1 MARRV
6 VVVSLGVLLL
16 AAGLGRAQPPLTEV
30 QTVRQHMATG
40 DRLMRAGDYS
50 GAISYFRRV
59 VLIDPRNDQA
69 YDNLGWCYLRTSQLR
84 YAVTAFNSALTVSPG
99 LISSRRGLG
108 LAHFR
113 LGQYAECVHVLRTAM
128 DELAGDG
135 PVAYAYGRSLLEQG
149 QAQAAVPY
157 LRAAEV
163 SSPRDPSVLI
173 SLGDAYAKLGKVPQA
188 ELYYDRVLQLEPK
201 HSRARYAM
209 LDLYQKAERH
219 LDARQLLREML
230 ADTPN
235 DPVLL
240 GELAKEDEAL
250 GLHREALAIYEKLST
265 LVRGPQALQLHLN
278 LAETY
283 MNAGQAAIARP
294 HYQEA
299 VRQQPQDP
307 KLRAALADCLVALGQ
322 REEAAEQYRRA
333 AVLQPRE
340 AAWPFRLGT
349 ILAQLGRNEEA
360 LAAFQTGLALDP
372 ENEVALAA
380 VADLARDLDRP
391 DLARD
396 ALISLAA
403 MRPNAVSV
411 RLALSD
417 VYRDLGDTR
426 AADVQAW
433 EVLRREPNN
442 TEARYRLAR
451 SAEELGD
458 LDGAIVHLQ
467 AIQRLDPTQTQYLT
481 PLGRLL
487 AAEGRLPEAIREY
500 ELLLQRDPKNLIMR
514 SDLAALYLRTRQ
526 LDKAGQ
532 LLAGIVTD
540 RPGSVWA
547 LDRQARCAE
556 LAGQIEEAI
565 KLRRQVAAS
574 APDDTEYLEALI
586 RTYER
591 SGAPQKGRDFLVT
604 LLAVPDPPPEA
615 VRTLI
620 AAYRRQC
627 GDEAALEQARG
638 LAGIY
643 PKRAIFQRVAAEL
656 CAAMGL
662 RDEAIER
669 YARYMWSRPSD
680 YEALT
685 MLVALCR
692 DEGEL
697 GRCRM
702 YLSRYLELNPDNRQA
717 LEQLARVAADDDQLM
732 TAFGAASR
740 LVELDAADPAGQ
752 RLLVDVV
759 AKLYGPQKAVSTLQ
773 ANLRQAPEAAV
784 EVGLAYAHLLN
795 GEPDKALAVL
805 AQAVETQRTEGEA
818 AYVRGL
824 AKHAL
829 GLYADA
835 VAELSRAAA
844 DEGAPSDYRASLA
857 ATLTMAGRPEDAL
870 WEYAFLLNRAASE
883 SQGIDGIRKL
893 LAAKAI
899 SPEAA
904 CEALRRVGI
913 DRGPSRSLVALL
925 SDVLADQAPA
935 ETVMALND
943 ICDVWRN
950 SEVALAALA
959 QAYQVTGQ
967 ADQEA
972 RALARLVDL
981 RPTEVSYG
989 LRLARAYERASAPA
1003 RAADMYTM
1011 VLAFD
1016 PGNPEAEAALNRLL
1030 EEERTAERA
1039 SAQVIG
1045 VAAR

>member
-1 MARRV
+1 MARRAV
-6 VVVSLGVLLL
+6 AVSLGVVLFAGL
-16 AAGLGRAQPPLTEV
+16 AAAQPPLTDV
-30 QTVRQHMATG
+30 QTIRQHMATG
-40 DRLMRAGDYS
+40 ARLMSAGDYS
-50 GAISYFRRV
+50 GAVSYFRRV
-59 VLIDPRNDQA
+59 VLIDPRDSQA

-99 LISSRRGLG
+99 LVSSRRGLG
-108 LAHFR
+108 LAYFR
-113 LGQYAECVHVLRTAM
+113 LGQYPECVQALRSAM
-128 DELAGDG
+128 DELAGDSQ
-135 PVAYAYGRSLLEQG
+135 VAYAFGRSLLEQG

-157 LRAAEV
+157 LRAAELG
-163 SSPRDPSVLI
+163 SPRDASVLI
-173 SLGDAYAKLGKVPQA
+173 SLGDAYAKLNNVAQA
-188 ELYYDRVLQLEPK
+188 ELYYDAVLQLEPK

-209 LDLYQKAERH
+209 LDLYQKADRH

-265 LVRGPQALQLHLN
+265 LVRGPQALELHLN
-278 LAETY
+278 LAATY
-283 MNAGQAAIARP
+283 MKAGQAGIARS

-299 VRQQPQDP
+299 VRQRPQDA

-322 REEAAEQYRRA
+322 RDEAAEQYRQA
-333 AVLQPRE
+333 ALLEPKE
-340 AAWPFRLGT
+340 AAWQFRLGT

-360 LAAFQTGLALDP
+360 LAAFRSGLTLDP

-380 VADLARDLDRP
+380 VADLARGLDRP

-396 ALISLAA
+396 ALVTLAA
-403 MRPNAVSV
+403 MRPSAVSV

-417 VYRDLGDTR
+417 VYRDLGDVR

-433 EVLRREPNN
+433 EVLRREPDNI
-442 TEARYRLAR
+442 EARYRLAR
-451 SAEELGD
+451 SAEVLGD
-458 LDGAIVHLQ
+458 LDGAIMHLQ
-467 AIQRLDPTQTQYLT
+467 AIQRLDPTRTQYLT

-487 AAEGRLPEAIREY
+487 AAEGRLPEAIQEY
-500 ELLLQRDPKNLIMR
+500 ELLLHRDPKNLIVR

-556 LAGQIEEAI
+556 LAGKIEEAI
-565 KLRRQVAAS
+565 KLRRQVAAA

-586 RTYER
+586 RNYEQAGEPR
-591 SGAPQKGRDFLVT
+591 TGRDFLVT
-604 LLAVPDPPPEA
+604 LLAVPDPPPEV

-620 AAYRRQC
+620 AAYRRQS

-643 PKRAIFQRVAAEL
+643 SRRAIFQRVAAEL

-680 YEALT
+680 YDALT

-702 YLSRYLELNPDNRQA
+702 YLSRYLELSPDNRQA
-717 LEQLARVAADDDQLM
+717 LEQLARVAADEDQLIA
-732 TAFGAASR
+732 AFGAASR
-740 LVELDAADPAGQ
+740 LVELDPGDPAGQ
-752 RLLVDVV
+752 RLLVDVI
-759 AKLYGPQKAVSTLQ
+759 AKLYGPEKAVSTAQ
-773 ANLRQAPEAAV
+773 ASLRATPEPAL

-795 GEPDKALAVL
+795 GQPDKALAVL

-829 GLYADA
+829 GLYTDA
-835 VAELSRAAA
+835 VDELSRAAA
-844 DEGAPSDYRASLA
+844 AESAPPDYRASLA
-857 ATLTMAGRPEDAL
+857 ATLAMAGRPEDAL
-870 WEYAFLLNRAASE
+870 WEYAFLLNRPASE
-883 SQGIDGIRKL
+883 PQGIDGIRKL

-899 SPEAA
+899 SPGAA

-913 DRGPSRSLVALL
+913 DRGPSRSVVTLL

-950 SEVALAALA
+950 SEIALAALA
-959 QAYQVTGQ
+959 GAYQAVGQ
-967 ADQEA
+967 PDQEA
-972 RALARLVDL
+972 RTLARLVDL
-981 RPTEVSYG
+981 RPAEVSYS

-1003 RAADMYTM
+1003 RAADTYTM

-1016 PGNPEAEAALNRLL
+1016 PGNPEAEAALDRLL
-1030 EEERTAERA
+1030 AEERTAARA
-1039 SAQVIG
+1039 PAHAIG